1 MERTLR
7 PNNTGKEDRRVFQRL
22 CDEELEISD
31 EERETSENETEDN
44 TGLSDSNQ
52 EYEEDITGENK
63 DMEDKRETFIV
74 TVPTIAEKSLQL
86 QRVVEIDG
94 FIYKRRACSKRGFQY
109 FYCVHSHLKRNAGF
123 RYDPKTHVCIPNS
136 SRHHHPPGPAPRS
149 ELKKNL
155 QLVALRMFV
164 EKHRFEESWNIY
176 TLLLDEIAKAPE
188 KYPPQKD
195 ISIKAIQNLKGLLA
209 GEDARNLLN
218 PTLPFVLREVD
229 GVNFLA
235 FESVRPVL
243 LMFVVFFHRKGFQ
256 THILHFTEDTYQGTY
271 VEACVLRLFCCI

>member
-1 MERTLR
+1 
-7 PNNTGKEDRRVFQRL
+7 
-22 CDEELEISD
+22 
-31 EERETSENETEDN
+31 
-44 TGLSDSNQ
+44 
-52 EYEEDITGENK
+52 
-63 DMEDKRETFIV
+63 
-74 TVPTIAEKSLQL
+74 
-86 QRVVEIDG
+86 
-94 FIYKRRACSKRGFQY
+94 
-109 FYCVHSHLKRNAGF
+109 
-123 RYDPKTHVCIPNS
+123 
-136 SRHHHPPGPAPRS
+136 
-149 ELKKNL
+149 
-155 QLVALRMFV
+155 MFV

-243 LMFVVFFHRKGFQ
+243 LMFATKRSPER
-256 THILHFTEDTYQGTY
+256 ISNAHFTLYRGY
-271 VEACVLRLFCCI
+271 VSRDLR